1 MTSPLLDQLRQAP
14 DSAARA
20 AWLIRLP
27 LATILRD
34 FRDIR
39 AHLEAQKDSE
49 AVAALEAEFAFLHSV
64 RDLRGYQPETIRF
77 DVHYF
82 RAALAERAR
91 GKEAQHHA

>member
-1 MTSPLLDQLRQAP
+1 MASPIIDQLRSAP
-14 DSAARA
+14 DEAARA

-39 AHLEAQKDSE
+39 ALLEEQKDSE
-49 AVAALEAEFAFLHSV
+49 AVAALEAEFAFLHAV
-64 RDLRGYQPETIRF
+64 RDRQGYQPETIRF
-77 DVHYF
+77 DIYYF

-91 GKEAQHHA
+91 AKEAQHNA